1 MALIGKAVETGKAA
15 IRDTRSVRP
24 GAAQMTQFLEALAES
39 SNVAASARAAGV
51 TGNAMYRERRRNEG
65 FAARW
70 HEALCEG
77 FARLEAELLS
87 EALVAPSGNVK
98 DATLKSRAQKYRLGL
113 ALLAA
118 HRAAVRGAK
127 LPGGGTG
134 TQGSAKERLRAK
146 LDAIRANAAAARGEP
161 GDDF

>member
-1 MALIGKAVETGKAA
+1 MAQIGKAAT
-15 IRDTRSVRP
+15 RDARSVRP
-24 GAAQMTQFLEALAES
+24 GAAQMTQFLESLAES

-127 LPGGGTG
+127 LPGGGGAT
-134 TQGSAKERLRAK
+134 TQASAKERLRAK
-146 LDAIRANAAAARGEP
+146 LDAIRANAAAERDEA

>member
-1 MALIGKAVETGKAA
+1 MGQTGTGAGGA
-15 IRDTRSVRP
+15 GNARP
-24 GAAQMTQFLEALAES
+24 DRRAMDIFLDALAES

-51 TGNAMYRERRRNEG
+51 SANAMYRERRRNAG

-87 EALVAPSGNVK
+87 EALIAPTGNVK
-98 DATLKSRAQKYRLGL
+98 EATLKSRAQKYRLGL
-113 ALLAA
+113 SLLAA

-127 LPGGGTG
+127 LPATG
-134 TQGSAKERLRAK
+134 AAPDGDAKARLLAK
-146 LDAIRANAAAARGEP
+146 LTAMRAQVAAEEGDAGEDE
-161 GDDF
+161 GGAF

>member
-1 MALIGKAVETGKAA
+1 MAWTAKGANGGRAA
-15 IRDTRSVRP
+15 RPTRGQLSS
-24 GAAQMTQFLEALAES
+24 FLEALAET

-51 TGNAMYRERRRNEG
+51 TGNAMYRERRRNAG

-70 HEALCEG
+70 HAALCEG

-127 LPGGGTG
+127 LPGGGAG

-146 LDAIRANAAAARGEP
+146 LDAIRAHAAAERGET

>member
-1 MALIGKAVETGKAA
+1 MAQIGKTATRNA
-15 IRDTRSVRP
+15 RSVRP

-51 TGNAMYRERRRNEG
+51 SGNAMYRERRRNAG

-127 LPGGGTG
+127 LPGGGALMR
-134 TQGSAKERLRAK
+134 GSAKERLRAK
-146 LDAIRANAAAARGEP
+146 LDAIRANAAAERGET